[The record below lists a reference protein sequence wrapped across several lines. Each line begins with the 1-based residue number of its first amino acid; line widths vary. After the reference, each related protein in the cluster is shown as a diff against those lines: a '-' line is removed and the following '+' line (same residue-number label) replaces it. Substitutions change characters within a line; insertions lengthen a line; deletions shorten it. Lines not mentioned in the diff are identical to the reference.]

1 MTKGE
6 EVYVSVGGSESNK
19 KKLVC
24 SVKEFMQKMLQGR
37 HASLSAL
44 IPENSNSIQRN
55 PNFDDA
61 FFPPLP
67 P

>member
-1 MTKGE
+1 
-6 EVYVSVGGSESNK
+6 
-19 KKLVC
+19 
-24 SVKEFMQKMLQGR
+24 MQKMLQGR

-61 FFPPLP
+61 FSSTPSMMKYKTRINPSSALRCTRKRTTGLVLNAI
-67 P
+67 

>member
-1 MTKGE
+1 
-6 EVYVSVGGSESNK
+6 
-19 KKLVC
+19 
-24 SVKEFMQKMLQGR
+24 MQKMLQGR

-61 FFPPLP
+61 FFLHSLHEI
-67 P
+67 